1 MTRQMD
7 KKAWCMYFIYAI
19 YLKSNKCHV
28 YIHTYNLHLKSNLH
42 ESSANRFHGK
52 RIKLNCSTASHWK
65 TNKFILSLAA
75 DSNWYLGR
83 TQSICD
89 TVFSLYALLCC
100 QSVFRDFQ
108 SHYLEQP
115 RKSTHCYFFLIL
127 FLTYLCFC
135 PSLCV
140 TALNCTLCLFA
151 AQNSACFHSFSLDCL
166 IISFG
171 TFHITLWEP
180 VTNSSFPIFPYMPF
194 AGLQI
199 CSLVNQTLY
208 YSLHCCLEVEHSD
221 PSCQTEMTIKAIFFS
236 GISPEG
242 TFLIQYACNCKKT
255 ISI

>member
-7 KKAWCMYFIYAI
+7 KKAQCIYFIYAI

-42 ESSANRFHGK
+42 ESSANRFHGR

-115 RKSTHCYFFLIL
+115 RKSTHCVIFSLFFFWHIYAFVLHYVLQHWTAPFVYLLHKTVLAFTHFLLIAWSSHL
-127 FLTYLCFC
+127 VPFTSPCEKLWLIH
-135 PSLCV
+135 PSLFFPICH
-140 TALNCTLCLFA
+140 L
-151 AQNSACFHSFSLDCL
+151 LDCK
-166 IISFG
+166 SV
-171 TFHITLWEP
+171 P
-180 VTNSSFPIFPYMPF
+180 R
-194 AGLQI
+194 
-199 CSLVNQTLY
+199 
-208 YSLHCCLEVEHSD
+208 
-221 PSCQTEMTIKAIFFS
+221 
-236 GISPEG
+236 
-242 TFLIQYACNCKKT
+242 
-255 ISI
+255 